1 MFRIPITFCDLNHFS
16 SLTCCN
22 AMLWHAMGHALC
34 VFDVRLSFE
43 NIVYS
48 KTVATKTIEINKLIP
63 KTPVFF

>member
-1 MFRIPITFCDLNHFS
+1 
-16 SLTCCN
+16 
-22 AMLWHAMGHALC
+22 MLWHAMGHALC